1 MKLNQTLNYNMDLK
15 VDALRAKYQYEKL
28 EAIATLEVYVK
39 NSVGIGEHPQVIE
52 EMAKLVEQVANAN
65 DCLAT
70 LDEIF
75 VRTPDGESTVGQDGS
90 VNS

>member
-1 MKLNQTLNYNMDLK
+1 MDLK
-15 VDALRAKYQYEKL
+15 VQALRAKYQAEKL

-39 NSVGIGEHPQVIE
+39 NAVGIGEHPQIIE
-52 EMAKLVEQVANAN
+52 EMAKLVEQVANSN
-65 DCLAT
+65 DCIEA

-75 VRTPDGESTVGQDGS
+75 IQSDDTETNVAQEGS

>member
-1 MKLNQTLNYNMDLK
+1 MDLK
-15 VDALRAKYQYEKL
+15 VDALKAKYQAEKL

-39 NSVGIGEHPQVIE
+39 NAAGIGEHPQIIE
-52 EMAKLVEQVANAN
+52 EMATLVEKVANAN
-65 DCLAT
+65 DCLEA

-75 VRTPDGESTVGQDGS
+75 IRNGEGNSNVAQEGS

>member
-1 MKLNQTLNYNMDLK
+1 MSLK
-15 VDALRAKYQYEKL
+15 VEALRAKYQAEKL
-28 EAIATLEVYVK
+28 EAVATLEVYVK
-39 NSVGIGEHPQVIE
+39 NAVGIGEHPQIIE

-65 DCLAT
+65 DCMEA

-75 VRTPDGESTVGQDGS
+75 IQTDDTETNVAQEGS

>member
-1 MKLNQTLNYNMDLK
+1 MDLK
-15 VDALRAKYQYEKL
+15 VDDLRAKYQAEKL

-39 NSVGIGEHPQVIE
+39 NAAGIGEHPQIIE

-65 DCLAT
+65 DCIEA

-75 VRTPDGESTVGQDGS
+75 IRSTDDSTNVSPEGS

>member
-1 MKLNQTLNYNMDLK
+1 MDLK
-15 VDALRAKYQYEKL
+15 VDALKAKYQAEKL

-39 NSVGIGEHPQVIE
+39 NAAGIGEHPQIIE
-52 EMAKLVEQVANAN
+52 EMATLVEKVANAN
-65 DCLAT
+65 DCLEA

-75 VRTPDGESTVGQDGS
+75 IRNGEGDSNVAQEGS

>member
-1 MKLNQTLNYNMDLK
+1 MDLK
-15 VDALRAKYQYEKL
+15 VDALRAKYQAEKL

-39 NSVGIGEHPQVIE
+39 NSAGIGEHPQIIE
-52 EMAKLVEQVANAN
+52 EMSKLVEQVANAN
-65 DCLAT
+65 DCLNT

-75 VRTPDGESTVGQDGS
+75 IRTGEGDSNVTQEGS

>member
-1 MKLNQTLNYNMDLK
+1 MDLK
-15 VDALRAKYQYEKL
+15 VDALRAKYTAEKL

-39 NSVGIGEHPQVIE
+39 NAAGIGEHPQIIE
-52 EMAKLVEQVANAN
+52 EMATLVEKVANAN
-65 DCLAT
+65 DCLEA

-75 VRTPDGESTVGQDGS
+75 IRTGEGDSNVTQEGS

>member
-1 MKLNQTLNYNMDLK
+1 MDLK
-15 VDALRAKYQYEKL
+15 VDALRAKYQAEKL

-39 NSVGIGEHPQVIE
+39 NAAGIGEHPQIIE
-52 EMAKLVEQVANAN
+52 EMAPLVEKVANAN
-65 DCLAT
+65 DCLEA

-75 VRTPDGESTVGQDGS
+75 IRNGEGDSTVAQEGS

>member
-1 MKLNQTLNYNMDLK
+1 MDLK
-15 VDALRAKYQYEKL
+15 VDALRARYQAEKL

-39 NSVGIGEHPQVIE
+39 NAAGIGEHPQIIE
-52 EMAKLVEQVANAN
+52 EMATLVEKVANAN
-65 DCLAT
+65 DCLEA

-75 VRTPDGESTVGQDGS
+75 IQTGEGVSKVAQEGS

>member
-1 MKLNQTLNYNMDLK
+1 MDLK
-15 VDALRAKYQYEKL
+15 VDALRARYTAEKL

-39 NSVGIGEHPQVIE
+39 NAAGIGEHPQIIE
-52 EMAKLVEQVANAN
+52 EMATLVEKVANAN
-65 DCLAT
+65 DCLDA

-75 VRTPDGESTVGQDGS
+75 IRTGEGDSNVAQEGS

>member
-1 MKLNQTLNYNMDLK
+1 MDLK
-15 VDALRAKYQYEKL
+15 VDALKARYQAEKL

-39 NSVGIGEHPQVIE
+39 NSAGIGEHPQIIE

-65 DCLAT
+65 DCLEA

-75 VRTPDGESTVGQDGS
+75 IRTGDDSTNVVQDGS

>member
-1 MKLNQTLNYNMDLK
+1 MNLK
-15 VDALRAKYQYEKL
+15 VDALRARFQAEKL

-52 EMAKLVEQVANAN
+52 EMAKLVEQATNAN

-75 VRTPDGESTVGQDGS
+75 VDNNGDTDISQPGS

>member
-1 MKLNQTLNYNMDLK
+1 MSLK
-15 VDALRAKYQYEKL
+15 VEALRAKYQAEKL

-39 NSVGIGEHPQVIE
+39 NAVGIGEHPQIIE

-65 DCLAT
+65 DCMEA

-75 VRTPDGESTVGQDGS
+75 IQSDDSETNVAQEGS
-90 VNS
+90 IKS

>member
-1 MKLNQTLNYNMDLK
+1 MDLK

-39 NSVGIGEHPQVIE
+39 NAVGIGEHPQIIE

-65 DCLAT
+65 DCLEA

-75 VRTPDGESTVGQDGS
+75 VRTGDGDSSVAQEGS

>member
-1 MKLNQTLNYNMDLK
+1 MSLK
-15 VDALRAKYQYEKL
+15 VDSLRAKYQAEKL

-39 NSVGIGEHPQVIE
+39 NSVGIGEHPQIIE
-52 EMAKLVEQVANAN
+52 EMDKLVEQVANAN

-75 VRTPDGESTVGQDGS
+75 IQDGDDTTNVAQEGS

>member
-1 MKLNQTLNYNMDLK
+1 MDLK
-15 VDALRAKYQYEKL
+15 VDALKAKFQAEKL

-39 NSVGIGEHPQVIE
+39 NAVGIGEHPQIIE
-52 EMAKLVEQVANAN
+52 EMAKLVDKVAEVNGA
-65 DCLAT
+65 LEA

-75 VRTPDGESTVGQDGS
+75 VREERDGSTNVTQEGS

>member
-1 MKLNQTLNYNMDLK
+1 MDLK
-15 VDALRAKYQYEKL
+15 VDALRAKYTAEKL

-39 NSVGIGEHPQVIE
+39 NAAGIGEHPQIIE
-52 EMAKLVEQVANAN
+52 EMATLVEKVANAN
-65 DCLAT
+65 DCLDA

-75 VRTPDGESTVGQDGS
+75 IRTGEGDSNVAQEGS

>member
-1 MKLNQTLNYNMDLK
+1 MDLK
-15 VDALRAKYQYEKL
+15 VDALKAKYQAEKL

-39 NSVGIGEHPQVIE
+39 NSAGIGEHPQIIE

-65 DCLAT
+65 DCLEA

-75 VRTPDGESTVGQDGS
+75 IRTGDDSTNVAQDGS